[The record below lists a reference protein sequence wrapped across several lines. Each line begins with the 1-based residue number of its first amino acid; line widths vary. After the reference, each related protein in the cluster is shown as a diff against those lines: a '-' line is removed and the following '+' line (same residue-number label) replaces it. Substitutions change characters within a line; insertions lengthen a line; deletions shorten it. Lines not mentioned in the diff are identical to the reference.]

1 MKSALLEFIK
11 FGLKYVYPQKPG
23 SMARG
28 IETAH
33 SAPPLSDI
41 IQSNEVYVWL
51 YAQGNHR
58 GFAVE
63 PLHNNVSSFRHL

>member
-1 MKSALLEFIK
+1 
-11 FGLKYVYPQKPG
+11 
-23 SMARG
+23 MARG

-41 IQSNEVYVWL
+41 IQSNEVNVWL